1 MITDKE
7 FLAAELAMGVS
18 FDNPAFRA
26 LAAAT
31 AKQLAGLNVKTVLDY
46 GAGTGVYADAY
57 HQAGYEVKAFE
68 IFPAHRD
75 YMAEKVPH
83 IEIIDQP
90 ITTDVLSFIETA
102 EHMTDAELDKLF
114 STIYPEFI
122 LFSSTSQKTDFD
134 ESWGHINV
142 KEQAEWDSY
151 FSQKGYEKLK
161 DLTAPTSWSKLYV
174 KWL

>member
-7 FLAAELAMGVS
+7 FLEAELSMGIS
-18 FDNPAFRA
+18 YDNPQFRA
-26 LAAAT
+26 LAKAT
-31 AKQLAGLNVKTVLDY
+31 ADQLAGLGAKTVLDF

-68 IFPAHRD
+68 IFQSHRD

-83 IEIIDQP
+83 IQIVDEP

-102 EHMTDAELDKLF
+102 EHMTDTELDILF
-114 STIYPEFI
+114 STISPEFI
-122 LFSSTSQKTDFD
+122 LFSSTSQKTDYD

-142 KEQAEWDSY
+142 KKQAEWDKY

-161 DLTAPTSWSKLYV
+161 DLTVPTSWAKLYV